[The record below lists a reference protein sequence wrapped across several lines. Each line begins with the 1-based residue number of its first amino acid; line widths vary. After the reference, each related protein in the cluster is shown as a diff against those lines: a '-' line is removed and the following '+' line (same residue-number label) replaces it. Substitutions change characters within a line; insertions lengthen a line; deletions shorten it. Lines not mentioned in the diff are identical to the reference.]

1 MSYFQKEK
9 LIRYLLINNYYRNPF
24 EILKRFLYLEKNM
37 NFLLYFKKKLI
48 KNCID
53 IIRFHKLN
61 FYSPINSLNLID
73 LKTVTI
79 MENLR
84 IEITL
89 NMYKI
94 IRLQKIQHL
103 NPLILLQKNYKKI
116 NFSEK
121 IYVLKLF
128 KLINYYIIKNLL
140 FIFPIN
146 FVRFKTNLFKY
157 IKIVKILYISKT
169 NLLMYQVNKNFKF
182 ILLSKSK
189 ILYSCYSYIHS
200 LMINL
205 KYLKD
210 LMYTFVIF

>member
-1 MSYFQKEK
+1 
-9 LIRYLLINNYYRNPF
+9 
-24 EILKRFLYLEKNM
+24 
-37 NFLLYFKKKLI
+37 
-48 KNCID
+48 
-53 IIRFHKLN
+53 
-61 FYSPINSLNLID
+61 
-73 LKTVTI
+73 